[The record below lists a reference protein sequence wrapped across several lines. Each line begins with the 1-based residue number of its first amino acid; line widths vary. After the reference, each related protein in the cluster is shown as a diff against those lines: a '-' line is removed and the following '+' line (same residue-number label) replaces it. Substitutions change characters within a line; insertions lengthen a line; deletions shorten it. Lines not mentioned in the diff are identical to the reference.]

1 MEETCINVVPETKF
15 YKWEGQETLK
25 TSQVRTLLA
34 VRINAVDGMPREAYV
49 KVREAFDTLW
59 SKKGFD
65 TFPTKKL
72 KAMLIA
78 AARDVGWVV
87 RPIDRRPNKPKQP
100 ADPNF
105 RTCPTCRETKPKEF
119 FTRVVSQGKIRQ
131 FKLREDSKR
140 TTVYEQCN
148 YCASPKRKSIAPK
161 RTTPSVAKLRKQ
173 ITHKLMLTRRLYD
186 CEFRDLKIRLLE
198 ECRWRLKDYLAR
210 GVRAPDEWY
219 MLLTQEE
226 DYTLEEAYLR
236 AVFPRRKPDVF

>member
-1 MEETCINVVPETKF
+1 MNETNLSVVPETKF
-15 YKWEGQETLK
+15 YKWEEQGTLR
-25 TSQVRTLLA
+25 TPQVRTLLA
-34 VRINAVDGMPREAYV
+34 VRIHAADGASREAYV

-59 SKKGFD
+59 RKKGFD

-100 ADPNF
+100 ADPNL
-105 RTCPTCRETKPKEF
+105 RTCPTCRETKPKEQF
-119 FTRVVSQGKIRQ
+119 IRKVSPGKIRQ
-131 FKLREDSKR
+131 FKLREDSTR

-148 YCASPKRKSIAPK
+148 YCASPKRKSLTPK

-173 ITHKLMLTRRLYD
+173 ITHKLMLTRRLYA
-186 CEFRDLKIRLLE
+186 CEFRELKIKLLE

-219 MLLTQEE
+219 MLLTKEE
-226 DYTLEEAYLR
+226 DYNLEAAYLR